1 MDHSSLSTSW
11 DGRKFK
17 QEKKFKIQMFIIR
30 NSAHSRQVLPIFFI
44 DPFYIAILQISAL
57 KVSKLDGYNKRF

>member
-1 MDHSSLSTSW
+1 
-11 DGRKFK
+11 
-17 QEKKFKIQMFIIR
+17 MFIIR

-44 DPFYIAILQISAL
+44 DPFYIAIVQISAL